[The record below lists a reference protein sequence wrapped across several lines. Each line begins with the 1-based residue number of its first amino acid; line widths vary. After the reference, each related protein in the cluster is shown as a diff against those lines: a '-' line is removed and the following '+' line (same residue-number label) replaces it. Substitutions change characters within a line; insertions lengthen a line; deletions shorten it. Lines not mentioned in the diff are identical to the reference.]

1 MHAGAPIPL
10 NEARRL
16 SRIEHLCVMEG
27 ASDPLFDDIVAMA
40 ADFFQAPIALVS
52 IVDKHRQWF
61 RARVGLEVRQTPRAL
76 SFCAYT
82 ILGDEPLEILDATRD
97 KRFVDNGLVTGH
109 PGIRYYAGAP
119 LITEDGLRLGS
130 LCIIDTKPRPAMGA
144 RDIAMLKRMAA
155 LVMKHIVSLRHNC
168 YLDQASGLYNR
179 ERLEEDVRL
188 AISSGL
194 ERRLVIADMFTA
206 EFLSDVVKALGYA
219 FAEELVI
226 VIKERLLRLLPDG
239 CLLYKVSPTRFGF
252 LVSDQTCDEQLC
264 RSLLN
269 AFETA
274 VQCQGI
280 PVQMQL
286 GIGVVNLRA
295 ETGSEPDWVRRA
307 ISTADDAR
315 DRQSGWERYQPRQ
328 DAARQRAFSL
338 LSALTDAVRAPGQL
352 RLVYQPR
359 IDLTTGACTS
369 VEALLRWTHPTLGPV
384 GPAEFIPLAEKTALM
399 RPLSIW
405 VLNSAIEQAAAWHA
419 AGLDLKMAINV
430 TPQDLSGPEFT
441 ERMIALLD
449 QHGISPDRF
458 ELEFTESALMKNP
471 AEVRRQLERLRAL
484 GTHIAIDDFGTGYS
498 NWSYLRQ
505 LPATS
510 VKLDQSLMRNLISD
524 RNDQRLVK
532 VLIGLAKKMGYC
544 VVAEGIETEQVKALL
559 SAWGCHEGQG
569 YLIARPL
576 EVSALETW
584 LGPRAQACRQR

>member
-1 MHAGAPIPL
+1 MHSGAPIPL

-16 SRIEHLCVMEG
+16 ARIDHLCVTESV
-27 ASDPLFDDIVAMA
+27 SDPVFDEIVAMT

-52 IVDKHRQWF
+52 IVDRHRQWF
-61 RARVGLEVRQTPRAL
+61 RARTGLDVQQTPRAL

-82 ILGDEPLEILDATRD
+82 ILGDQPLEILDATQD
-97 KRFVDNGLVTGH
+97 ERFVDNSLVTGH

-119 LITEDGLRLGS
+119 LITDDGLRLGS
-130 LCIIDTKPRPAMGA
+130 LCIIDTKPRPAMSA
-144 RDIAMLKRMAA
+144 RDVTMLKRMAT

-179 ERLEEDVRL
+179 ERLEEDVRQ
-188 AISSGL
+188 AIHSGL
-194 ERRLVIADMFTA
+194 DRRLVVVDMFTA
-206 EFLSDVVKALGYA
+206 EFLSDVVKALGYG
-219 FAEELVI
+219 FAEDLVI
-226 VIKERLLRLLPDG
+226 AIKQRLVRLLPEG
-239 CLLYKVSPTRFGF
+239 CLLYKVSPTRFG
-252 LVSDQTCDEQLC
+252 LLIADETCDEQLC
-264 RSLLN
+264 RALLE
-269 AFETA
+269 AFEAA
-274 VQCQGI
+274 VHCQGI
-280 PVQMQL
+280 PVQMQM
-286 GIGVVNLRA
+286 GIGVVSLQA
-295 ETGSEPDWVRRA
+295 EAGSQPDWVRRA

-315 DRQSGWERYQPRQ
+315 DRHSGWERYQPQ
-328 DAARQRAFSL
+328 VDAARQRAFSL
-338 LSALTDAVRAPGQL
+338 LSALTDAVRTPGQL

-359 IDLTTGACTS
+359 IDLSSGACTS

-405 VLNSAIEQAAAWHA
+405 VLTSAIEQAAAWQA
-419 AGLDLKMAINV
+419 AGFDLRTAINV

-441 ERMIALLD
+441 ERMIALLER
-449 QHGISPDRF
+449 HGVSPSRF
-458 ELEFTESALMKNP
+458 ELEFTEGALMKNP

-484 GTHIAIDDFGTGYS
+484 GMHIAIDDFGTGYS

-510 VKLDQSLMRNLISD
+510 VKLDRSLMRNLISD

-544 VVAEGIETEQVKALL
+544 VVAEGIETQQVKHLL

-569 YLIARPL
+569 YLIARPM
-576 EVSALETW
+576 EVDALETW
-584 LGPRAQACRQR
+584 LGVHDAACRQC

>member
-16 SRIEHLCVMEG
+16 ARIDHLCVTESV
-27 ASDPLFDDIVAMA
+27 SDPVFDEIVAMT

-61 RARVGLEVRQTPRAL
+61 RARTGLDVQQTPRAL

-82 ILGDEPLEILDATRD
+82 ILSDQPLEILDATRD
-97 KRFVDNGLVTGH
+97 ERFVDNSLVTGH

-119 LITEDGLRLGS
+119 LITDDGLRLGS
-130 LCIIDTKPRPAMGA
+130 LCIIDTQPRPAMSA
-144 RDIAMLKRMAA
+144 RDVMMLKRMAA

-179 ERLEEDVRL
+179 ERLEEDVRQ
-188 AISSGL
+188 AIHSSL
-194 ERRLVIADMFTA
+194 NRRLVVADMFTA
-206 EFLSDVVKALGYA
+206 EFLSDVVKALGYG
-219 FAEELVI
+219 FAQDLVI
-226 VIKERLLRLLPDG
+226 AIKERLVRLLPEG
-239 CLLYKVSPTRFGF
+239 CLLYKVSPTRFG
-252 LVSDQTCDEQLC
+252 LLIPGDICDEQLC
-264 RSLLN
+264 RTLLD
-269 AFETA
+269 AFEAA

-286 GIGVVNLRA
+286 GIGVVDLRA
-295 ETGSEPDWVRRA
+295 EAGPEPDWLRRA
-307 ISTADDAR
+307 VSTADHAR
-315 DRQSGWERYQPRQ
+315 DHQSGWERYQPQR

-338 LSALTDAVRAPGQL
+338 LSALTDAVRAPDQL

-405 VLNSAIEQAAAWHA
+405 VLTSAIEQAAAWHA
-419 AGLDLKMAINV
+419 AGLDLRTAINV
-430 TPQDLSGPEFT
+430 SAQDLSGPEFT

-449 QHGISPDRF
+449 RYGVSPTRF

-484 GTHIAIDDFGTGYS
+484 GMHIAIDDFGTGYS

-505 LPATS
+505 LPANS

-524 RNDQRLVK
+524 CNDQQLVK

-544 VVAEGIETEQVKALL
+544 VVAEGIETQQVKDLL

-569 YLIARPL
+569 YLIARPM
-576 EVSALETW
+576 EVDALETW
-584 LGPRAQACRQR
+584 LGVQAAAYRHY